1 MTATW
6 FAMPLALAPVA
17 SSRSAIRIS
26 RGRRNAARAATRCK
40 LYRFSVHFIDDDVRQ
55 RASDE
60 ARLGSMATVAAA
72 TISWW
77 PSSAKLHP
85 LPA

>member
-6 FAMPLALAPVA
+6 FVMPLALAPVA

-26 RGRRNAARAATRCK
+26 RGRRNAARTATRCE
-40 LYRFSVHFIDDDVRQ
+40 LYRFSVHFIDDVRR
-55 RASDE
+55 RANDE